1 MFSPSILNLDFK
13 FKGDNIMKLSEIKG
27 DRALEVIADI
37 MNPISNLLSDPE
49 TKKALKNTGKEPVIK
64 ILPQIIKT
72 HKTDIYK
79 IFAILDG
86 VTVEEYAK
94 SANMVK
100 IIQDFSDVVMDE
112 SIQTLFTSAK
122 PVEEKK

>member
-1 MFSPSILNLDFK
+1 
-13 FKGDNIMKLSEIKG
+13 MKLSEIKG

-37 MNPISNLLSDPE
+37 MEPITNLISDPE
-49 TKKALKNTGKEPVIK
+49 TKKALKNNGKEPVVK
-64 ILPQIIKT
+64 ILPKIIKT
-72 HKTDIYK
+72 HKDDIYK
-79 IFAILDG
+79 MLAILDG

-100 IIQDFSDVVMDE
+100 IINDFTDIVMDE
-112 SIQTLFTSAK
+112 SIQSLFTSAK

>member
-1 MFSPSILNLDFK
+1 
-13 FKGDNIMKLSEIKG
+13 MKLSEIKG

>member
-1 MFSPSILNLDFK
+1 
-13 FKGDNIMKLSEIKG
+13 MKLSEIKG

-37 MNPISNLLSDPE
+37 MEPITNLISDPE
-49 TKKALKNTGKEPVIK
+49 TKKALKNNGKEPVVK
-64 ILPQIIKT
+64 ILPKIIKT
-72 HKTDIYK
+72 HKDDIYK
-79 IFAILDG
+79 MLAILDG
-86 VTVEEYAK
+86 VTVEEYAE